1 MSEELSG
8 ANAHNENAQFENIGD
23 ENYFESTSAPDDGT
37 GDQLYLDSVIPQSIF
52 EIGGVDSTALNPRR
66 HDGEDEFGFMP
77 VPKNPYEY
85 AYTNMNKYYFP
96 EHKEQVF

>member
-8 ANAHNENAQFENIGD
+8 ANAKNENAQFEDIGD
-23 ENYFESTSAPDDGT
+23 ENYFESISAPDDGT

-52 EIGGVDSTALNPRR
+52 EIGGVDSTALNPRQLPV
-66 HDGEDEFGFMP
+66 DEFGFMP
-77 VPKNPYEY
+77 LPRNPNEHSF
-85 AYTNMNKYYFP
+85 TNMNKYYFP